1 LSAARP
7 RGWAVRPRAATA
19 GLQWRTP
26 PGRPPRRDRSRRGSR
41 PGWRGRGPSRRERP
55 ARAALPLH
63 QGPNLDHAP
72 HPCGR
77 NPPGDLERS
86 VEVVALDKEVAAE
99 VLLCVHERAVGE
111 QGLSVLD
118 ADGCRRL
125 ERLQLIGADH
135 AGRLLEGEVF
145 ANDRL
150 LLWRRKPL
158 ELGGRGGGVD
168 LEQVLH
174 GLLLGLGF
182 SPLQRTYMPKG
193 DRTVCQA
200 HGHVRSAISPAKN
213 LRSAKGPDMSESD
226 LVPGTRDR
234 RGWPAISSGAGRAR
248 LPGATLLPP

>member
-19 GLQWRTP
+19 GLQWQTP
-26 PGRPPRRDRSRRGSR
+26 PGRLPRRDRSRRGSR
-41 PGWRGRGPSRRERP
+41 PGWRGRGPTRRERP

-77 NPPGDLERS
+77 DPSGDLERS

-99 VLLCVHERAVGE
+99 VLLCVHERPVGE

-158 ELGGRGGGVD
+158 ELGGRGGGAE

-193 DRTVCQA
+193 DNRYSQ
-200 HGHVRSAISPAKN
+200 
-213 LRSAKGPDMSESD
+213 
-226 LVPGTRDR
+226 
-234 RGWPAISSGAGRAR
+234 AR
-248 LPGATLLPP
+248 LARRAPSSASSSTSSAELGGRWRRSLVADPTGSERKCSDHEFPSANSRAWS